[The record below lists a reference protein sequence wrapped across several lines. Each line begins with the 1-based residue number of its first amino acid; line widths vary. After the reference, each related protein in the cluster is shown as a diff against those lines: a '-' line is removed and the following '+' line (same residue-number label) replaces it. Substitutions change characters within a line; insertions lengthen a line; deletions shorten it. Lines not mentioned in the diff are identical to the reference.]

1 MASIMKD
8 GEIYNCQF
16 KKKMKASKNF
26 IKTYEAATMCL
37 KELDETIQEVV
48 FGVLKGESS
57 WGLLIA
63 AENRLYYITLKK
75 KITTVKQWIYSEL
88 LDISFNHKPLIGSK
102 ISFRTSGEDLNV
114 NSITEGDPLSFTDFV
129 TSKIAGNLED
139 YNEKQAKLKTDLKE
153 FYFKTSKTRVIVDGN
168 YVRVDKKGAINAI
181 TRGFSGEKS
190 YRIDK
195 LSGVQIK
202 KPGLVT
208 TGYFQFLTAAANET
222 GGLWNAI
229 QDDNS
234 FTFSPLELALAEEL
248 KYFIEAEQNRQIRQ
262 IRQNQFQPTNLEK
275 ISVADELKKFKELL
289 DIDAITTE
297 EYNQKKKELLNLK

>member
-1 MASIMKD
+1 MASLLEN

-26 IKTYEAATMCL
+26 IKIYEAAMNYL
-37 KELDETIQEVV
+37 NEKDETIHEVV

-57 WGLLIA
+57 WGLFTA
-63 AENRLYYITLKK
+63 TDKTLYHINFKK
-75 KITTVKQWIYSEL
+75 NITTVKQWIYSEL
-88 LDISFNHKPLIGSK
+88 LDIRFNHKPLIGSK
-102 ISFRTSGEDLNV
+102 ISFKTPDEDLNV
-114 NSITEGDPLSFTDFV
+114 NSITEGDPQSFTDFV
-129 TSKIAGNLED
+129 TSKITGNLED
-139 YNEKQAKLKTDLKE
+139 YNEKQTKLKSDIKE
-153 FYFKTSKTRVIVDGN
+153 FYFKTSKTKVIIDGN

-195 LSGVQIK
+195 LSGIQIK

-208 TGYFQFLTAAANET
+208 TGYFQFLTTAANET

-234 FTFSPLELALAEEL
+234 FTFSPPELAMAEEL
-248 KYFIEAEQNRQIRQ
+248 KESIETEQSNQNIQKQI
-262 IRQNQFQPTNLEK
+262 QPMNSEK

-289 DIDAITTE
+289 DMDAITSE

>member
-1 MASIMKD
+1 MASILED

-16 KKKMKASKNF
+16 KKKIKASKNF
-26 IKTYEAATMCL
+26 IKTYEAATYHL
-37 KELDETIQEVV
+37 NEINQTIQEAV

-57 WGLLIA
+57 WGLFIA
-63 AENRLYYITLKK
+63 TNDQLYYINLKK
-75 KITTVKQWIYSEL
+75 KITTVKQWNYNEL
-88 LDISFNHKPLIGSK
+88 LD
-102 ISFRTSGEDLNV
+102 LNV
-114 NSITEGDPLSFTDFV
+114 THKSLMGHKINFKTVTEDWNINSITEGDPYSFITYVND
-129 TSKIAGNLED
+129 KIAGNLEAF
-139 YNEKQAKLKTDLKE
+139 NEKQDQLKSNLKE
-153 FYFKTSKTRVIVDGN
+153 FYFKTSKTRIIIDDN

-222 GGLWNAI
+222 GGLWDAI

-234 FTFSPLELALAEEL
+234 FTFSSTESAMAEEL
-248 KYFIEAEQNRQIRQ
+248 KNCIETEQIRQ
-262 IRQNQFQPTNLEK
+262 KDQNQSIHVEK
-275 ISVADELKKFKELL
+275 SSVADELMKFKQLL
-289 DIDAITTE
+289 DMNAITLE
-297 EYNQKKKELLNLK
+297 EYNQKKKELLNLN

>member
-1 MASIMKD
+1 MASLLEN

-26 IKTYEAATMCL
+26 IKIYEAATSYL
-37 KELDETIQEVV
+37 NEKDESIHEVV

-57 WGLLIA
+57 WGLFIA
-63 AENRLYYITLKK
+63 TDKALYHINLKK
-75 KITTVKQWIYSEL
+75 KITAVKQWIYSEL
-88 LDISFNHKPLIGSK
+88 VDISFNHKPLIGSK
-102 ISFRTSGEDLNV
+102 ISFRTSSEDLNV
-114 NSITEGDPLSFTDFV
+114 NSITEGDPQSFTDFI
-129 TSKIAGNLED
+129 TSKITGNLEV
-139 YNEKQAKLKTDLKE
+139 YNEKQAKLKSDIKE
-153 FYFKTSKTRVIVDGN
+153 FYFKTSKTRVIIDGN

-195 LSGVQIK
+195 LSGIQIK

-234 FTFSPLELALAEEL
+234 FTFSPLELAMAEEL
-248 KYFIEAEQNRQIRQ
+248 KESIETEQSNQNIQKQI
-262 IRQNQFQPTNLEK
+262 QPMNSEK

-289 DIDAITTE
+289 DMDAITSE